1 VIDRVGPGSHY
12 LADDHTFLHMR
23 TEHYYPSGVMN
34 RQGRG
39 EWAAE
44 GGKDARTRA
53 IGIARE
59 LLETHLAD
67 PIDPRVNSWVQDQFS
82 DTLLHYKTYQP
93 QEQL

>member
-1 VIDRVGPGSHY
+1 
-12 LADDHTFLHMR
+12 
-23 TEHYYPSGVMN
+23 MN